1 MFVSELDSFILKF
14 KHLWQAAHVAHL
26 YVDAI
31 AGEAWVGLRVQ
42 LGQPPGH
49 PEHLLPSTFSKSK
62 NTPSR
67 QRRRARRAA
76 ERETNV
82 EKTSVKTTVEN
93 TVFKENVEAK
103 EITEEVVAKETADKA
118 AVPSPK
124 QPPKDVAV
132 QASTTSLTAV
142 DAAVQAVEETSDG
155 AVQASLPPHQEG
167 CPSDGVLVLAEQA
180 GQPLRTDIPL
190 HHRLEDLLCRDTEY
204 LPALGQLSD
213 HDQHRVDRSIERDN
227 NLENFTRMLEDS
239 LK

>member
-1 MFVSELDSFILKF
+1 MFVSEFDSFILKF
-14 KHLWQAAHVAHL
+14 KHLWQAGHIAHL
-26 YVDAI
+26 DVDAN

-49 PEHLLPSTFSKSK
+49 PEHLLPSPTFSKSK

-93 TVFKENVEAK
+93 AVFKEN

-118 AVPSPK
+118 AVPSPQ

-167 CPSDGVLVLAEQA
+167 PPSDDVLVLAEQA
-180 GQPLRTDIPL
+180 GQPLRADIPL
-190 HHRLEDLLCRDTEY
+190 HHHLEDLLCRDREY
-204 LPALGQLSD
+204 LPALGRLPD
-213 HDQHRVDRSIERDN
+213 HDQYRVDRAREREKD
-227 NLENFTRMLEDS
+227 LENFTKMLEDS

>member
-14 KHLWQAAHVAHL
+14 KHLWQAGHVAHL
-26 YVDAI
+26 DVDAN

-42 LGQPPGH
+42 LGQPSGH
-49 PEHLLPSTFSKSK
+49 PEHLLPSPTFSKSK

-103 EITEEVVAKETADKA
+103 EITEEVVAKADKA
-118 AVPSPK
+118 DVLSPQ

-132 QASTTSLTAV
+132 QASTTSLTVV

-167 CPSDGVLVLAEQA
+167 RPSDGMHVLAEQA

-204 LPALGQLSD
+204 LPALGRLSD
-213 HDQHRVDRSIERDN
+213 HGSGQS
-227 NLENFTRMLEDS
+227 
-239 LK
+239 